1 MSTRGEDQAS
11 YLMELMTR
19 KEELHDD
26 LKPWVVNDGPFGP
39 MLKHPLVQEMFF
51 DPQRCARLNAS
62 YAYKLEAIAKARE
75 DQEWNRYIFL
85 RERPYRAGI
94 LHEISDLLSGREY
107 WELAGNVWVDSENC
121 YQYVDEWYEILTADP
136 LGRKFMSS
144 EDVRSVFTLTPEKG
158 GLLPETKIYRGFSHD
173 DALSGFS
180 WTLDRARAKW
190 FARRSA
196 WRKGDTPKVASAT
209 VARGHVIAYITSRD
223 EQEIVL
229 LPEHAVVE
237 GVDELGE

>member
-1 MSTRGEDQAS
+1 MNTQGEDQAA
-11 YLMELMTR
+11 YLMELITR
-19 KEELHDD
+19 KEALHED
-26 LKPWVVNDGPFGP
+26 LKPWVVDDGPLGP
-39 MLKHPLVQEMFF
+39 MLKHPLVQEMLL

-62 YAYKLEAIAKARE
+62 YAYKLAAVAKAWDE
-75 DQEWNRYIFL
+75 KQWNRYVFL

-94 LHEISDLLSGREY
+94 LHEIAHLLSGREY

-121 YQYVDEWYEILTADP
+121 YQYKDEWYEILTADP
-136 LGRKFMSS
+136 AGREFMSS
-144 EDVRSVFTLTPEKG
+144 EDSRCVFTLTPERG
-158 GLLPETKIYRGFSHD
+158 GLLPETKIYRGFSHE

-190 FARRSA
+190 FARRSVR
-196 WRKGDTPKVASAT
+196 RKGDIPKVASAT
-209 VARGHVIAYITSRD
+209 VAREHVIAYITSRD